1 MTMYT
6 KSEICAGIFMEKDCA
21 DAIIRKSPGSGEAP
35 TLSEI
40 HQRLDAV
47 RKKIAVLAQVVGQ
60 RK

>member
-1 MTMYT
+1 
-6 KSEICAGIFMEKDCA
+6 MEKDCA

-47 RKKIAVLAQVVGQ
+47 RKKIAVLAQVIGQ